1 MRKSLSNKAYLR
13 FVDSVPDNT
22 RYIWA
27 STISGQKAHRHW
39 LSGVREADSDA
50 GNIVRDF
57 QSQAAPRRAAFSFL
71 ETSMTD
77 RNPAAILYPNQPS
90 GAAPGAWRI
99 ELKYLPIAHRGHGF
113 LAFVDP
119 DGNTVKELHGMA
131 KSKHTGELMK
141 MGMDDAD
148 LVAPL
153 DHLMGKDT
161 KTISTVASGS
171 ADEIRK
177 IWARGTQAAE
187 AITSQKFDYKAHDL
201 SYELGTDGGE
211 IQNSNSVAF
220 TLGKAM
226 GLDLSAALRD
236 KGMTRT
242 FRAGIAI
249 CSIPSTSATWRRR
262 SFP

>member
-57 QSQAAPRRAAFSFL
+57 QSQAAPRRAA
-71 ETSMTD
+71 
-77 RNPAAILYPNQPS
+77 
-90 GAAPGAWRI
+90 
-99 ELKYLPIAHRGHGF
+99 HRGHAF

-119 DGNTVKELHGMA
+119 DGNTVQELHGMA
-131 KSKHTGELMK
+131 KSKHTGILMK

-177 IWARGTQAAE
+177 IWSRGMQAAD
-187 AITSQKFDYKAHDL
+187 AITSRKFDYKAHDL
-201 SYELGTDGGE
+201 SYELGTDGGQ

-226 GLDLSAALRD
+226 GLDLSRALQD

-242 FRAGIAI
+242 FSGWDRDLLDPKYKRYVA
-249 CSIPSTSATWRRR
+249 PPV
-262 SFP
+262 FPVKDAP